1 MFISQAALNEIK
13 DWTFM
18 ANNKQT
24 WAIIR
29 HHKEQRQCA
38 QWLKVQTEG
47 EALWKYEGLLK
58 LHHSI
63 KAMKI
68 LV

>member
-47 EALWKYEGLLK
+47 EALWKYE
-58 LHHSI
+58 
-63 KAMKI
+63 
-68 LV
+68 